1 MPARSRRAL
10 SGGTRIWLVFT
21 LLLILLGVSTALWPG
36 TPPGA
41 QQSPHRGF
49 DLQAHRGARCLMPE
63 NTLPAFEKAL
73 ALGVTT
79 LELDAVMTADGVVG
93 VHHDR
98 RLAPERRRNA
108 AGNWIAEADAPAILS
123 LSASNLATYDI
134 GHARPGSRYADH
146 WPEQA
151 AVTGR
156 AEEHTSELQSLM
168 RFSYAVFRL

>member
-1 MPARSRRAL
+1 MRPKSRLPARPVCGCARPSTTRPAGRGRRDGPEKPARSRRAL

-49 DLQAHRGARCLMPE
+49 DLQAHRGARGLMPE

-79 LELDAVMTADGVVG
+79 LEL
-93 VHHDR
+93 R
-98 RLAPERRRNA
+98 
-108 AGNWIAEADAPAILS
+108 S
-123 LSASNLATYDI
+123 
-134 GHARPGSRYADH
+134 
-146 WPEQA
+146 
-151 AVTGR
+151 
-156 AEEHTSELQSLM
+156 EEHTSELQSLM
-168 RFSYAVFRL
+168 RISYAVFCLKKKKEI

>member
-1 MPARSRRAL
+1 MIRRQPRSTRTDTLFPYTTLVRSL

-49 DLQAHRGARCLMPE
+49 DLQAHRGARGLMPE

-79 LELDAVMTADGVVG
+79 LELDAVMTADGVVV

-98 RLAPERRRNA
+98 RLAPERTRDA
-108 AGNWIAEADAPAILS
+108 AGN
-123 LSASNLATYDI
+123 
-134 GHARPGSRYADH
+134 
-146 WPEQA
+146 
-151 AVTGR
+151 
-156 AEEHTSELQSLM
+156 
-168 RFSYAVFRL
+168 